1 MEHERGLTLVELVI
15 TVVIIGIVL
24 AVGVPNFTSLVR
36 SNAATSSANEFVAA
50 LNTARSEATLRNG
63 GVTLCASDNPQSAN
77 PGCSGD
83 SGGWANGW
91 VAWADE
97 DDDGTLDDD
106 DEVIR
111 VWEGLSNDL
120 GLTESNGNAQVA
132 FGSRGGASA
141 DMDFTLEPTG
151 TCSAEASRTINVSLV
166 GRVEVKRGT
175 C

>member
-1 MEHERGLTLVELVI
+1 MDYERGFTLVELII

-24 AVGVPNFTSLVR
+24 TVGVPSFASLVR

-63 GVTLCASDNPQSAN
+63 GVALCASDDPQSAT
-77 PGCSGD
+77 PSCSGD

-97 DDDGTLDDD
+97 DDDGTLDGG
-106 DEVIR
+106 EVLR
-111 VWEGLSNDL
+111 VWEGLSKDI
-120 GLTESNGNAQVA
+120 GLTESNGNAQIT

-141 DMDFTLEPTG
+141 TMNFTLEPTSD
-151 TCSAEASRTINVSLV
+151 CSAEASRTINVSLV
-166 GRVEVKRGT
+166 GRVEVKRGS